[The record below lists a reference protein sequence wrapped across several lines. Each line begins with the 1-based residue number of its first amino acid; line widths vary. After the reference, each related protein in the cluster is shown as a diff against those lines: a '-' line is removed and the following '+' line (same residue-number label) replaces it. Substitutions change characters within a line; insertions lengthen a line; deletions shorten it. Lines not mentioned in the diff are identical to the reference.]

1 MSLPDSAKSPSPQ
14 SPAVN
19 ICLLVR
25 QLRDGLAHRLEED
38 LAANGYP
45 INLSQFLVLRK
56 LDVLGPMSAIDLAR
70 TIDHNPGAMTRLLDR
85 LEKMGYL
92 RRAPHVG
99 DRRTLRIELT
109 DAGLDLSH
117 ELRACGERMAEH
129 ALRTLSQEERDQ
141 FVALLE
147 RVRAAL

>member
-1 MSLPDSAKSPSPQ
+1 MTSSKPVPSPSLI

-25 QLRDGLAHRLEED
+25 QIRDGLAHRLEQE
-38 LAANGYP
+38 LAASGYP
-45 INLSQFLVLRK
+45 INFSQFLVLRK

-70 TIDHNPGAMTRLLDR
+70 TIDHNPGAMTRLLDH

-92 RRAPHVG
+92 RRAPQIG
-99 DRRTLRIELT
+99 DRRALRIELT
-109 DAGLDLSH
+109 EAGLALSH

-129 ALRTLSQEERDQ
+129 TLRTLSPEEREQ

-147 RVRAAL
+147 RVHAAL